1 MSLNK
6 IYIQQLNTNKMVLV
20 NEPEHNFLD
29 ELLEITKKRIAAL
42 EGCPEEWI
50 NWINKD
56 IPYD

>member
-1 MSLNK
+1 MSLDK
-6 IYIQQLNTNKMVLV
+6 IYIQQLNTNKMVLIHV
-20 NEPEHNFLD
+20 PEHNFMG
-29 ELLEITKKRIAAL
+29 ELLEITKKRIARL

>member
-1 MSLNK
+1 MG
-6 IYIQQLNTNKMVLV
+6 
-20 NEPEHNFLD
+20 
-29 ELLEITKKRIAAL
+29 ELLEITKKRIARL